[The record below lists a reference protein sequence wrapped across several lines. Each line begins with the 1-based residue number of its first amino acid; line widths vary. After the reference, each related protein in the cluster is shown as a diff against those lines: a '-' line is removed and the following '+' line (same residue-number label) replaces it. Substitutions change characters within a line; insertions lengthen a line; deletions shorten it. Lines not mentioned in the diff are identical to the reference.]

1 MTRAAEAFI
10 NLQALRHNFQRA
22 RESAPNSR
30 IMAIVKANGYGHGL
44 ARVARSLPDAD
55 AFGVANLDEAMVL
68 RTAGVTQP
76 VVILQGVIEPAEL
89 EEASRAALDI
99 VVHHPTQLALLE
111 QTPVGRPVHVWLK
124 VDTGMHRLGLA
135 PESVRPAWQRLLDC
149 AGVAKPLRLMTH
161 LSDAEIRSGERTR
174 RQLACFNTVTAPLTA
189 EYSVANSAAVL
200 ACPEAHGHW
209 VRPGLMLYG
218 ASPFSDTSA
227 ADEDLCPVMTLKT
240 RLIAVNRLRKDDRV
254 GYGGEWVCPEDMPVG
269 VAAVGYGDGYPR
281 HARSGTPVLVNG
293 KRAAL
298 IGRVSMDMICIDLR
312 ANPEARVNDPV
323 VLWGEGLPVETVADH
338 ASTIAYDLLCGV
350 SQRVQIKT
358 DTD

>member
-22 RESAPNSR
+22 RESAAGAR

-44 ARVARSLPDAD
+44 ARVAQALPDAD
-55 AFGVANLDEAMVL
+55 AFGVANLDEAVVL
-68 RTAGVTQP
+68 RAAGITRP
-76 VVILQGVIEPAEL
+76 VVILHGVIEPAEL
-89 EEASRAALDI
+89 EEASRHALDI
-99 VVHHPTQLALLE
+99 VVHHPSQLALLE
-111 QTPVGRPVHVWLK
+111 RSSLNRPIHVWLK

-135 PESVRPAWQRLLDC
+135 PEGVRDAWRRLVDC
-149 AGVAKPLRLMTH
+149 LGVAKPVRLMTH

-174 RQLACFNTVTAPLTA
+174 AQLACFNTVVTSLGA

-200 ACPEAHGHW
+200 ACPDAHGHW

-218 ASPFSDTSA
+218 ASPFSDTTAS
-227 ADEDLCPVMTLKT
+227 DENLRPVMTLRT
-240 RLIAVNRLRKDDRV
+240 RLIAVNRLRKNDRV
-254 GYGGEWVCPEDMPVG
+254 GYGGEWECPEDMPVG

-281 HARSGTPVLVNG
+281 HAMSGTPVLVNG

-298 IGRVSMDMICIDLR
+298 IGRVSMDMICVDLR
-312 ANPEARVNDPV
+312 GQPEAQVNDEV
-323 VLWGEGLPVETVADH
+323 VLWGEGLPVETVAGH

-358 DTD
+358 QD